1 MHLLLAFPSCLS
13 LLHFLLLFIFCLSF
27 LPCFLSF
34 PSYLSILFSF
44 LPFLLIFPFYLSFLP
59 TFPSSLSFV
68 LSFLSFLPP
77 FLLAFPFFLPFLP
90 VFPSYLSFM
99 NLFFSFFLFFL
110 PLLPVYYSCLS
121 FLLSFLLF
129 IHTFPS
135 CHFRDF
141 FPTFPPP
148 VSPCHFLPVIPSYI
162 YFFWLFILPFFF
174 DPPTYVHSNYSHLS
188 FLPPLPSCLVFHY
201 WLSFYCTV
209 HFLTAVFWVLWNL
222 IVCSV
227 LKSTFQCDQEHLIL
241 LTTKL
246 DVILRKLRVFF
257 AKFTV
262 IYSETRNYCENRKNC
277 TV

>member
-1 MHLLLAFPSCLS
+1 MHLLLTFPSCLS

-162 YFFWLFILPFFF
+162 YFFLTFHLAFLFRP
-174 DPPTYVHSNYSHLS
+174 SHLRSFKLFPLVIPSSPS
-188 FLPPLPSCLVFHY
+188 FLSCLSLLTF
-201 WLSFYCTV
+201 
-209 HFLTAVFWVLWNL
+209 FLLY
-222 IVCSV
+222 
-227 LKSTFQCDQEHLIL
+227 STFPYRRIL
-241 LTTKL
+241 GFVKL
-246 DVILRKLRVFF
+246 DCVFSFEINFPMWSGTFNITDYEIGRYLEKIEGFF

-262 IYSETRNYCENRKNC
+262 I
-277 TV
+277 